1 MIALMPKESVYVQAM
16 ETVIAATAPHMK
28 TRGFRKRRH
37 TFNRARERGAVAV
50 LNFQMGRSEPP
61 GSYVIP
67 GFRDNL
73 YGQFT
78 VNLGIAFEE
87 MWSVDLSSADRSFPR
102 FLNEYDCH
110 LRLRLG
116 TLATAREDAW
126 WPLDGDMTRTGRE
139 VAELIE
145 RLGLPWLERFDTR
158 RAVLAAWERH
168 EPISGEG
175 RLPLVIALLY
185 RHEGE
190 IEKARRTFIH
200 YYLSS
205 HNKHHVEWLRGVA
218 PRIGI
223 DELPERGLKG
233 DDSADP

>member
-1 MIALMPKESVYVQAM
+1 MPKESAFVQAM
-16 ETVIAATAPHMK
+16 ETVIAAAAPQLK

-37 TFNRARERGAVAV
+37 TFNRTRERGAVAV

-61 GSYVIP
+61 RSYVIP

-87 MWSVDLSSADRSFPR
+87 MWSVDLSSADKAFPP

-110 LRLRLG
+110 VRLRLG
-116 TLATAREDAW
+116 TLATAQEDAW
-126 WPLDGDMTRTGRE
+126 WPLKGDVSRTGRE

-145 RLGLPWLERFDTR
+145 RFGLPWLDRFDTR
-158 RAVLAAWERH
+158 RAILTAWEQD
-168 EPISGEG
+168 EPISPEREG

-190 IEKARRTFIH
+190 IEQARRAFIH
-200 YYLSS
+200 YYQAP
-205 HNKHHVEWLRGVA
+205 HNPHHVEWLRGLA
-218 PRIGI
+218 PRIGFT
-223 DELPERGLKG
+223 DLPKRAAEGE
-233 DDSADP
+233 

>member
-1 MIALMPKESVYVQAM
+1 MPKESAYVQAM
-16 ETVIAATAPHMK
+16 ETVIAATAPQMK

-50 LNFQMGRSEPP
+50 LNFQMGKSDPP

-67 GFRDNL
+67 GFRENL

-87 MWSVDLSSADRSFPR
+87 MWSVDLSSADKSFPP

-116 TLATAREDAW
+116 TLATAREDVW
-126 WPLDGDMTRTGRE
+126 WPLEGDVSRTGRE
-139 VAELIE
+139 VADLIE
-145 RLGLPWLERFDTR
+145 RFGLPWLERFDTR
-158 RAVLAAWERH
+158 RAVLTAWERD
-168 EPISGEG
+168 EPISREA

-185 RHEGE
+185 QHEGE
-190 IEKARRTFIH
+190 IEQARRTFID
-200 YYLSS
+200 YYLAP
-205 HNKHHVEWLRGVA
+205 HNAHHVEWLRGLG

-223 DELPERGLKG
+223 TELPKRVAEGN
-233 DDSADP
+233 DSTGS

>member
-1 MIALMPKESVYVQAM
+1 MPKGSAYVQAM
-16 ETVIAATAPHMK
+16 ETVIAATAPQMK
-28 TRGFRKRRH
+28 VRGFRKRRY

-50 LNFQMGRSEPP
+50 LNFQMGKSEPP

-87 MWSVDLSSADRSFPR
+87 MWSVDLSSADKSFPP
-102 FLNEYDCH
+102 FLNEYECH

-116 TLATAREDAW
+116 TLATAQEDVW
-126 WPLDGDMTRTGRE
+126 WPLKGDVSRIGRE

-145 RLGLPWLERFDTR
+145 RFGLPWLERFDTR
-158 RAVLAAWERH
+158 GAVLTAWERD
-168 EPISGEG
+168 EPISREV

-185 RHEGE
+185 QHEGE
-190 IEKARRTFIH
+190 VEKARRTFID
-200 YYLSS
+200 YYVST
-205 HNKHHVEWLRGVA
+205 HNQHHAEWLRGVA

-223 DELPERGLKG
+223 NELPERRGPRG
-233 DDSADP
+233 